1 MKKWIALSLLISI
14 LVACQFENKKE
25 NEIKKIK
32 VTAKFALFHD
42 AFFSTD
48 PKEIFKLKENFPYM
62 FPNQVSDK
70 IVLARRNDTLQQ
82 ALYKEVSKVYGN
94 FEKEKGNLV
103 NLFKHIK
110 YYYVDFVVPTVVTDI
125 TGVSYQDRVLY
136 ANDMLLLSL
145 DMYLGENH
153 KFYTG
158 FPGYLTKNF
167 RPDYMIVEVAK
178 KIIEAKYSVN
188 RDRTFLGQMIFEGK
202 KMYLLDLFLPHV
214 PEQLKFGYSKE
225 KMLWANKNEAQV
237 WAYFIKQEMLYSNN
251 PKLKK
256 RFLDLAPFSKFYMS
270 IDKDSP
276 GEIGTYI
283 GLQIVRAY
291 MKNHEITPQELLN
304 LDAQTLLNQSGFKPK
319 K

>member
-14 LVACQFENKKE
+14 LVACNLEDKKE
-25 NEIKKIK
+25 QKIKKIK
-32 VTAKFALFHD
+32 VTAKFAQFHD

-48 PKEIFKLKENFPYM
+48 LKEILKLKQVYPYM
-62 FPNQVSDK
+62 FPNNVSDK
-70 IVLARRNDTLQQ
+70 IILARRNDTLQQ

-94 FEKEKGNLV
+94 FEKEKGNLID
-103 NLFKHIK
+103 LFKHIK
-110 YYYVDFVVPTVVTDI
+110 YYYPDFVMPTVVTDI

-158 FPGYLTKNF
+158 FPGYLTRTFTPN
-167 RPDYMIVEVAK
+167 YMTVEVAK
-178 KIIEAKYSVN
+178 KIIEAKYPVD

-202 KMYLLDLFLPHV
+202 KMYLLDLFLPQMS
-214 PEQLKFGYSKE
+214 ERLKFGYSKE

-237 WAYFIKQEMLYSNN
+237 WAYFIKQEILYSNN

-276 GEIGTYI
+276 GAIGTYM

-291 MKNHEITPQELLN
+291 KNNNEITHQELMN